1 MAVSHLKELD
11 AQIQR
16 LEAVRGEFHGLLEVN
31 RLNSKSLTP
40 ERSLTV

>member
-16 LEAVRGEFHGLLEVN
+16 LEAARAEFHALLE
-31 RLNSKSLTP
+31 REPIKQKEPDT
-40 ERSLTV
+40 

>member
-16 LEAVRGEFHGLLEVN
+16 LEAARGEFHGLLE
-31 RLNSKSLTP
+31 REPIKRKESDT
-40 ERSLTV
+40 

>member
-16 LEAVRGEFHGLLEVN
+16 LEAVRGEFHGLLE
-31 RLNSKSLTP
+31 REPIKLKEPDT
-40 ERSLTV
+40 